1 MQRKYQNKNRRIFF
15 MNIKLFFQ
23 AIIKFMLGGLIVGLL
38 LFVPANTLNYW
49 NGWLFMELLFIPMFI
64 AGIVMMIKSPDLLR
78 KRLNAKEK
86 ESEQKQVLL
95 FSGLM
100 FLSGFIIAGLNYRY
114 NWIVIP
120 KSIVIVSSVI
130 FIFAYIL
137 YAEVLRENA
146 YLSRTIEVQENQKVI
161 DTGLYGIVRHP
172 MYAVTIV
179 LFLSM
184 PLILG
189 SIISFIIFLIYP
201 FITAKRIKNEEEV
214 LEKELPGYSD
224 YKKKVKYKMIPFI
237 W

>member
-1 MQRKYQNKNRRIFF
+1 
-15 MNIKLFFQ
+15 MNLKLFFQ
-23 AIIKFMLGGLIVGLL
+23 AIVKFILGVLIIGLL
-38 LFVPANTLNYW
+38 LFIPANTINYW
-49 NGWLFMELLFIPMFI
+49 NGWIFMGLLFIPMFI

-86 ESEQKQVLL
+86 EKEQKQVIL

-114 NWIVIP
+114 NWVTIPTSVVI
-120 KSIVIVSSVI
+120 ISSVI
-130 FIFAYIL
+130 FILAYIL

-172 MYAVTIV
+172 MYGATIL

-184 PLILG
+184 PLVLG
-189 SIISFIIFLIYP
+189 SIISFAIFLIYP
-201 FITAKRIKNEEEV
+201 FIIAKRIKNEEEV
-214 LEKELPGYSD
+214 LERELVGYSE
-224 YKKKVKYKMIPFI
+224 YKKKVKYKVIPFI